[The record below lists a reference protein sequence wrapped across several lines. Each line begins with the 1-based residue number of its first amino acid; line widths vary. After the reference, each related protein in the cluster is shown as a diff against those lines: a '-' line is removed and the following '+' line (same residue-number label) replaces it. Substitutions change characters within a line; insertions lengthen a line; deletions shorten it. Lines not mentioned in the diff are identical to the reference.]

1 MQTPQG
7 FRLQTTS
14 ADRINH
20 LATLSKKNKSE
31 VVRDL
36 INSATSV
43 PKKVERIQV
52 SFSLDDHT
60 REKLRKLCLESGRS
74 ESEVLEALAGRN

>member
-7 FRLQTTS
+7 FRLLSTS
-14 ADRINH
+14 ADRISH
-20 LATLSKKNKSE
+20 LATLSQKNKSE

-36 INSATSV
+36 IIGASSV
-43 PKKVERIQV
+43 PKKVSRIQV
-52 SFSLDDHT
+52 SFSLDDST